1 MNILHIDA
9 SASDAETSHSRRLSA
24 ALVSK
29 LKARGDATVTR
40 RDVEADRLPH
50 VDMVIRQAWMP
61 EAESDP
67 AHADVRRRSSTLIDE
82 IKNADTIV
90 IGSPMYNFSVPSTLK
105 SWIDHIAV
113 AGQTFRYTQTGPEG
127 LLTGKKVYFVLSSG
141 GVYSQGPFQG
151 YEHLDTYLR
160 AIFGFLGLTDIV
172 TLRAEGIAM
181 GPVSEQK
188 AMQDVMHQ
196 IEEVAA
202 A

>member
-9 SASDAETSHSRRLSA
+9 SASDAKTSHTRRLSA
-24 ALVSK
+24 ALVSR
-29 LKARGDATVTR
+29 LTAQGDATVTR
-40 RDVEADRLPH
+40 RDVGADRLPH
-50 VDMVIRQAWMP
+50 VDTTIRQAWMP
-61 EAESDP
+61 GAENDP
-67 AHADVRRRSSTLIDE
+67 AHADIRRRSSTLIDE

-127 LLTGKKVYFVLSSG
+127 LLTGKKVYLVLSSG

-160 AIFGFLGLTDIV
+160 SIFGFLGLKDIV

-181 GPVSEQK
+181 GPVIEEK
-188 AMQDVMHQ
+188 AMQDVMDE
-196 IEEVAA
+196 IEEVVA
-202 A
+202 